1 VYRKRACALAG
12 RQGGLLTQ
20 SQLRWRG
27 VNGKDRRG
35 KGKIYGKNLSD
46 QEIKL
51 NEKLST
57 CTLYWGGAWT
67 PET

>member
-1 VYRKRACALAG
+1 MRPGWQAG
-12 RQGGLLTQ
+12 WFVDSIPTKME
-20 SQLRWRG
+20 G

-46 QEIKL
+46 QEIRL